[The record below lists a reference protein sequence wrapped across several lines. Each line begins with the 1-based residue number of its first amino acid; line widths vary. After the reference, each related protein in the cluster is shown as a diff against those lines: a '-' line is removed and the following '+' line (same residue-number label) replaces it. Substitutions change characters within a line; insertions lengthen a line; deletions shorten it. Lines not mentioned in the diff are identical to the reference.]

1 MISLSN
7 RERLSVLGVARN
19 DRVNRDLSNVKVG
32 DKGNRVIIEGRIKYF
47 QDFCTWEH
55 EFGELVFRADKIIN
69 NSLVLKAPGYGGKPY
84 GNGVIIVSGGYLSKL
99 LLVG

>member
-7 RERLSVLGVARN
+7 RERLVILGVADN
-19 DRVNRDLSNVKVG
+19 DKVNRDLSNVRVGNKVM
-32 DKGNRVIIEGRIKYF
+32 VEGRIKCF
-47 QDFCTWEH
+47 QDFCIWEY
-55 EFGELVFRADKIIN
+55 EFGNLVFKVDEIVN
-69 NSLVLKAPGYGGKPY
+69 NSLSLIASGYGGKPY